1 MSSTPP
7 DPAAFFRTMLGEWE
21 KIANGVGGQVLKSAD
36 FARTMQG
43 ASGAAL
49 NAQEAMKGVMERALA
64 AANMPSRSEL
74 EDLSARLARIEG
86 ALFRLEGK
94 IDGLSAPAAPPDAT
108 GSAGTPTE
116 PEGAAGASRPTR
128 NRKPPQTDLA

>member
-43 ASGAAL
+43 ASGAAM

-64 AANMPSRSEL
+64 AANMPSRTEL

-94 IDGLSAPAAPPDAT
+94 IDALGAALVPVTSDAAGSAAAPP
-108 GSAGTPTE
+108 
-116 PEGAAGASRPTR
+116 ASRPSR
-128 NRKPPQTDLA
+128 NRKPPVADQA

>member
-64 AANMPSRSEL
+64 AANMPSRTEL
-74 EDLSARLARIEG
+74 EDLSARLARIE
-86 ALFRLEGK
+86 AAMFRLEGK
-94 IDGLSAPAAPPDAT
+94 IDALGAAPASMTSDAT
-108 GSAGTPTE
+108 GSADAP
-116 PEGAAGASRPTR
+116 AGSAASRPSR
-128 NRKPPQTDLA
+128 NRRPPAADPA

>member
-21 KIANGVGGQVLKSAD
+21 KIANGVGGQVLKSTD

-43 ASGAAL
+43 ASGAAM

-64 AANMPSRSEL
+64 AANMPSRTEL

-94 IDGLSAPAAPPDAT
+94 IDALGTSGPATSDAPGAPA
-108 GSAGTPTE
+108 GSAG
-116 PEGAAGASRPTR
+116 SRPSR
-128 NRKPPQTDLA
+128 NRKPPVADQA

>member
-1 MSSTPP
+1 MTSTPP

-64 AANMPSRSEL
+64 AANMPSRTEL
-74 EDLSARLARIEG
+74 EDLSARLARIE
-86 ALFRLEGK
+86 AAMFRLEGK
-94 IDGLSAPAAPPDAT
+94 IDALGAAPVPATSDAT
-108 GSAGTPTE
+108 GLADASA
-116 PEGAAGASRPTR
+116 AARPSR
-128 NRKPPQTDLA
+128 NRKPPAADPA

>member
-64 AANMPSRSEL
+64 AANMPSRTEL
-74 EDLSARLARIEG
+74 EDLSARLARIE
-86 ALFRLEGK
+86 AAMFRLEGK
-94 IDGLSAPAAPPDAT
+94 IDALGAASGLATSDAT
-108 GSAGTPTE
+108 GSADAPAGT
-116 PEGAAGASRPTR
+116 AGARPTR
-128 NRKPPQTDLA
+128 NRKPPAADPA